1 MDKIDNIKEI
11 WQSKAKSIGY
21 TAAATLL
28 SSLYPAD
35 FEAYMIAFELCD
47 NAGETLDFFS
57 FPIMPSQLE
66 IQETIP
72 VRVENTFGGVNA
84 LSSTVYVPKDI
95 TLNGNFGRIFK
106 VLVRNEWKIPVVT
119 KFDLERDYSG
129 GEQSFQQSEIS
140 HNLKTGYGC
149 IQVLRS
155 LINRSVAVDP
165 KTGMPNQLYMY
176 NMAFGEG
183 YLVKPTNFNTS
194 QDISTNGIWKYNLS
208 LKTICPLYITSKS
221 LQRGLMSS
229 AVQIS
234 LNTLVDGL
242 RDTVR
247 AVGGNIWF

>member
-1 MDKIDNIKEI
+1 MEKVDYIKKV
-11 WQSKAKSIGY
+11 WQKKSKSLGY

-47 NAGETLDFFS
+47 NFGETLDFFA
-57 FPIMPSQLE
+57 FPIMPSQLD

-84 LSSTVYVPKDI
+84 LSSTVYVPKEI
-95 TLNGNFGRIFK
+95 NLNGNFGRIFK
-106 VLVRNEWKIPVVT
+106 VLIRNEFKIPIIT
-119 KFDLERDYSG
+119 KFDLERDYTG
-129 GEQSFQQSEIS
+129 GNQTFKQTELS

-155 LINRSVAVDP
+155 LINRSVAVDS
-165 KTGMPNQLYMY
+165 KTGLPNQLYMY

-183 YLVKPTNFNTS
+183 YLVKPTNFNAS
-194 QDISTNGIWKYNLS
+194 QDISNNGIWKYNLS
-208 LKTICPLYITSKS
+208 LKSICPLYLTDKS
-221 LQRGLMSS
+221 IQKGLIKS

-234 LNTLVDGL
+234 FNTLANGL
-242 RDTVR
+242 RDTIR
-247 AVGGNIWF
+247 EGGVNVWF